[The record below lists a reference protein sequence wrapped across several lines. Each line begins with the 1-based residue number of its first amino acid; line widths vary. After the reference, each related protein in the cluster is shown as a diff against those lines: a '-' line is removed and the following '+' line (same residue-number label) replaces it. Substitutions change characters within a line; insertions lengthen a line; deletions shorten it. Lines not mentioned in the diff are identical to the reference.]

1 MTRRTQQ
8 ESSWHTGLAQLVN
21 LLQVGGR
28 CELRTQSC
36 RSKGTCL
43 ISLIGSPIFYKSSWC
58 IQLWSFIWC
67 FLCRCWHCLFS
78 CSFRLKINPFY
89 GKIFQLTSVTAWLT
103 CAGWM
108 WTLPCSY
115 KAAGAGVPAGAQQ
128 SRGAWEMCVGP
139 RWTPGILQVLW
150 WASARRSL
158 IPGQEMVSHP
168 SKLSAYCNCSFP
180 CSSSS
185 WLGLNSLATVVMAR
199 YGQARL

>member
-67 FLCRCWHCLFS
+67 FLCRCWHRLFS

-89 GKIFQLTSVTAWLT
+89 GKIFQLTSVTAWRVQVGCERSPVPIKPRVLGCQQVLSSCVVPGRCVRGLT
-103 CAGWM
+103 ELQESCRFSDEHQPGEALSQDRRWYL
-108 WTLPCSY
+108 TLP
-115 KAAGAGVPAGAQQ
+115 
-128 SRGAWEMCVGP
+128 
-139 RWTPGILQVLW
+139 
-150 WASARRSL
+150 
-158 IPGQEMVSHP
+158 
-168 SKLSAYCNCSFP
+168 SFP
-180 CSSSS
+180 PTATAPSLALAL
-185 WLGLNSLATVVMAR
+185 LGLGLIR
-199 YGQARL
+199 